1 MGATFEA
8 AADAIVGGDIR
19 SLAEMTRE
27 SPQLIRARSNRP
39 HHATL
44 LHYLAANG
52 VEGERQKSP
61 KNAVEIATLLLNS
74 GAEVDAL
81 AEMYEGQHTT
91 MAMLVSSVLPAKAGV
106 QDALVERLLDF
117 GAAIEGA
124 GTGESPLIGA
134 LAFGYLSAAETLA
147 KRGAKTDTLPAV
159 AGLGRFA
166 DAARLLPTS
175 DAIQR
180 HRALALAAQ
189 HGHVEIV
196 RLLLDAG
203 EDPNVTI
210 RRVFTVIPPR
220 CIKQSAMAAKARCGC
235 LSSGRR
241 VWTSKT
247 MSIKA
252 RRSIGRNT
260 SHKPGW
266 KDTSANTCNV
276 AIRRAIANLHS

>member
-166 DAARLLPTS
+166 DVARLLPTS

-180 HRALALAAQ
+180 HRALALVAQ

-203 EDPNVTI
+203 EDPN
-210 RRVFTVIPPR
+210 RYNPPGFHGHSTPLHQAVCYGR
-220 CIKQSAMAAKARCGC
+220 EGVVRLLVERKAR
-235 LSSGRR
+235 LD
-241 VWTSKT
+241 
-247 MSIKA
+247 IK
-252 RRSIGRNT
+252 
-260 SHKPGW
+260 
-266 KDTSANTCNV
+266 DNV
-276 AIRRAIANLHS
+276 YQGTPLDWAKHLAQAGLEGYLREHV